1 VRDVRDGRERSE
13 RVFEWNDGRGEEK
26 TWEREVG
33 KRLPVV
39 LPDGDCRGK
48 RERERK
54 RDDRVQDETAEEVSS
69 KRNFSSPLTIK
80 NVEMERERR
89 IDICIRAR
97 SALKR
102 GRFGDARLSSLTTKI

>member
-1 VRDVRDGRERSE
+1 MRDVRDGRERSE

-39 LPDGDCRGK
+39 LPDGDRRGK

-69 KRNFSSPLTIK
+69 KRSFSSPLQCNDK
-80 NVEMERERR
+80 KCRDGERKENRY
-89 IDICIRAR
+89 ISARAR
-97 SALKR
+97 R
-102 GRFGDARLSSLTTKI
+102 

>member
-1 VRDVRDGRERSE
+1 MWNVFDDRERSE

-26 TWEREVG
+26 ARERKVG

-39 LPDGDCRGK
+39 LPDGDCRGE

-69 KRNFSSPLTIK
+69 KRSSSSPL
-80 NVEMERERR
+80 
-89 IDICIRAR
+89 
-97 SALKR
+97 
-102 GRFGDARLSSLTTKI
+102 